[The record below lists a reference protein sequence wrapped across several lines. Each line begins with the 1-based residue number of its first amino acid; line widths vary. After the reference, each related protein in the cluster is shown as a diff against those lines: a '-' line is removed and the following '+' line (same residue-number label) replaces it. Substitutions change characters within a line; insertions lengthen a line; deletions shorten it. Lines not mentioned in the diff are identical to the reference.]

1 MLEEQAPTPA
11 AASLAIA
18 TVSPD
23 VIVRSPVSF
32 LSAADDRDEVAEGV
46 VAAVVGGGLGSSR
59 SRTNAAAPPRWLTDY
74 ADANVQ
80 QHRAN
85 AQLGAL
91 SALRPVHPLL
101 CD

>member
-32 LSAADDRDEVAEGV
+32 LSADDRDEVAEGV
-46 VAAVVGGGLGSSR
+46 VAAVVAGLGSSR
-59 SRTNAAAPPRWLTDY
+59 SRTNTAAPPRWLTDY